1 LIKIAAVAGALICG
15 LLLVVALGC
24 TCKLY
29 NLRVNGRFVVDFYF
43 GIVFLSVTVVS
54 LLFVVNVLNNL
65 F

>member
-29 NLRVNGRFVVDFYF
+29 NLRVNGHNR
-43 GIVFLSVTVVS
+43 LSEFSTLS
-54 LLFVVNVLNNL
+54 DMSGD
-65 F
+65 